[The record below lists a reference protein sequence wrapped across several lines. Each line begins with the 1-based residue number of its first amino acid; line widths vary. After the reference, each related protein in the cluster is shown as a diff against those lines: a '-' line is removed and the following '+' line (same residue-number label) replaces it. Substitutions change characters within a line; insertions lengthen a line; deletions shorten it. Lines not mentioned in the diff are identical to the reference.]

1 MIKYNHRLLTISNA
15 VTLSRLI
22 LLPFIVYFLVTDQ
35 RFVAFIVMLISLCSD
50 TVDGFLARRLHQESE
65 VGKILD
71 PVCDKISLTVIVVTL
86 LLLDL
91 IPLWGV
97 VIIIL
102 RDLLILI
109 GSFVM
114 ITHRSI
120 LLKSN
125 VTGKITG
132 ALLGAVVLA
141 FTIDLRQLGEI
152 LLYLSIPAI
161 IASFAVYFGR
171 YIKIMKGEK

>member
-1 MIKYNHRLLTISNA
+1 MTISNA

-35 RFVAFIVMLISLCSD
+35 RLVAFIVMLISLCSD
-50 TVDGFLARRLHQESE
+50 AVDGFLARKLHQESE

-71 PVCDKISLTVIVVTL
+71 PLCDKISLTVIVITL
-86 LLLDL
+86 LLLGL

-97 VIIIL
+97 VIIVL

-114 ITHRSI
+114 FTHKST

-132 ALLGAVVLA
+132 ALLGAVVLT
-141 FTIDLRQLGEI
+141 FTIDLQQLGKI

-171 YIKIMKGEK
+171 YIKIMKGEE

>member
-1 MIKYNHRLLTISNA
+1 MTISNA

-35 RFVAFIVMLISLCSD
+35 RLVAFIVMLISLCSD
-50 TVDGFLARRLHQESE
+50 AVDGFLARRLHQESE

-71 PVCDKISLTVIVVTL
+71 PLCDKISLTVIVITL
-86 LLLDL
+86 LLLGL

-97 VIIIL
+97 VIIVL

-114 ITHRSI
+114 FTHKST

-132 ALLGAVVLA
+132 ALLGAVVLT
-141 FTIDLRQLGEI
+141 FTIDLQQLGKI

-171 YIKIMKGEK
+171 YIKIMKGEE

>member
-1 MIKYNHRLLTISNA
+1 MNYNNRLLTISNA

-35 RFVAFIVMLISLCSD
+35 RLVAFIVMLVSLCSD

-71 PVCDKISLTVIVVTL
+71 PLCDKISLTVIVVTL
-86 LLLDL
+86 LLLGL

-102 RDLLILI
+102 RDTLILI

-125 VTGKITG
+125 VVGKITG
-132 ALLGAVVLA
+132 AILGAVVLA

-152 LLYLSIPAI
+152 LLYFSIPAI

-171 YIKIMKGEK
+171 YIETMKGKK

>member
-1 MIKYNHRLLTISNA
+1 MTISNA

-35 RFVAFIVMLISLCSD
+35 RLVAFIVMLISLCSD
-50 TVDGFLARRLHQESE
+50 AVDGFLARRLHQESE

-71 PVCDKISLTVIVVTL
+71 PLCDKISLTVIVITL
-86 LLLDL
+86 LLLGL

-97 VIIIL
+97 VIIVL

-114 ITHRSI
+114 FTHKSR

-125 VTGKITG
+125 VVGKITG

-141 FTIDLRQLGEI
+141 FTIDLQQLGKI

-171 YIKIMKGEK
+171 YIKIMKGEE

>member
-1 MIKYNHRLLTISNA
+1 MTISNA

-35 RFVAFIVMLISLCSD
+35 RLVAFIVMLISLCSD
-50 TVDGFLARRLHQESE
+50 AVDGFLARRLHQESE

-71 PVCDKISLTVIVVTL
+71 PLCDKISLTVIVITL
-86 LLLDL
+86 LLLGL

-97 VIIIL
+97 VIIVL

-114 ITHRSI
+114 FTHKST

-125 VTGKITG
+125 VVGKITG

-141 FTIDLRQLGEI
+141 FTIDLQQLGKI

-171 YIKIMKGEK
+171 YIKIMKGEE

>member
-1 MIKYNHRLLTISNA
+1 MTISNA

-35 RFVAFIVMLISLCSD
+35 RLVAFIVMLVSLCSD

-71 PVCDKISLTVIVVTL
+71 PVCDKISLTVIVITL

-102 RDLLILI
+102 RDTLILI

-114 ITHRSI
+114 ITHKSI

-125 VTGKITG
+125 VMGKITG

-152 LLYLSIPAI
+152 LLYLSIPVI

-171 YIKIMKGEK
+171 YIKTMKGEE

>member
-1 MIKYNHRLLTISNA
+1 MTISNA

-35 RFVAFIVMLISLCSD
+35 RLVAFIVMLISLCSD

-71 PVCDKISLTVIVVTL
+71 PVCDKISLTVIVITL
-86 LLLDL
+86 LVLDL

-161 IASFAVYFGR
+161 IASFAVYFSR
-171 YIKIMKGEK
+171 YIETMKGER